1 MTAVIFIIIFAVM
14 AIMAVLL
21 VYTALKFAQARRII
35 RAERRELITLRSANK
50 ILVAENEELKATL
63 VKKEQEWVRVREQL
77 ANNSGDEKSGFQG
90 H

>member
-35 RAERRELITLRSANK
+35 RAERRELITLRSTNK